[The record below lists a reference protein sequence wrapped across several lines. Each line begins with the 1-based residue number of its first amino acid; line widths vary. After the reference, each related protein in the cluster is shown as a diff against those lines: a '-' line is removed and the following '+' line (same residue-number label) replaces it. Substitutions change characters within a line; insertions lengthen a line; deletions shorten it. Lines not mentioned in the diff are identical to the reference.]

1 MIILIRCDCP
11 RLFERTPGRSLILAF
26 CFNIDFGYS
35 KLVLGWCP
43 LNDKNAS
50 FWPPKVVKSPTV
62 LSCLTFLSETYLLA
76 AFISSISI
84 NFSIALF
91 SSKMSSGLG
100 RTLNSEGSSS
110 VRLPSYS
117 SLNLIS
123 VFALTLALPIFC
135 NLRELN
141 FSTRYD
147 AFNSPNGNLYSLSIW
162 LGAFFRSSFWIFSP
176 STNFFNDEQELD

>member
-1 MIILIRCDCP
+1 MLDCL
-11 RLFERTPGRSLILAF
+11 R
-26 CFNIDFGYS
+26 
-35 KLVLGWCP
+35 
-43 LNDKNAS
+43 
-50 FWPPKVVKSPTV
+50 
-62 LSCLTFLSETYLLA
+62 FLYETYLLV
-76 AFISSISI
+76 AFISSIWI

-100 RTLNSEGSSS
+100 RTLNSWGSSS

-135 NLRELN
+135 NLRVLN
-141 FSTRYD
+141 FSTRCE

-162 LGAFFRSSFWIFSP
+162 FGAFFRSSFWFFSP
-176 STNFFNDEQELD
+176 STNFFNDEQELELKRLDSLSDSRKESSSGSFFSCDSFVLYLRLGFVYLLTISCDGQSRYLFSFFSFFNFF